1 MSDDRQQTPGSELL
15 PVISVAPLGELR
27 VYPIY
32 GHELDELAQGS
43 PISLCL
49 NFGLALL
56 ASGLSFLANLVATE
70 IPSVKTFTVFVVLT
84 VVFLLTGIGSLAV
97 WWKLHRS
104 TRTLAQRIRE
114 RMPPPHG
121 IPEA

>member
-1 MSDDRQQTPGSELL
+1 MTDDRQQNPRSELP

-43 PISLCL
+43 PVSLCL

-56 ASGLSFLANLVATE
+56 ASGLSFLTNLLATE
-70 IPSVKTFTVFVVLT
+70 IPSSRTFTVFVVLT
-84 VVFLLTGIGSLAV
+84 VVFLLAGTGSLAI
-97 WWKLHRS
+97 WWKLYRS
-104 TRTLAQRIRE
+104 TRNLAQRIRE
-114 RMPPPHG
+114 RMPPPRG
-121 IPEA
+121 IPEV